1 MPNTIE
7 KTVTTEVAVELT
19 DAEMLKC
26 LKASDTLTIIRTLK
40 GMMDSLSDEQ
50 IQSFKVFKVANNQ
63 LLLSVQAFEKKLG

>member
-7 KTVTTEVAVELT
+7 KTVTAEVAVEVT
-19 DAEMLKC
+19 DVEILKC
-26 LKASDTLTIIRTLK
+26 LKTADTLTVIRTLK

-50 IQSFKVFKVANNQ
+50 IQSFKVFKVANEQ

>member
-7 KTVTTEVAVELT
+7 KTVTAEVAVEVT
-19 DAEMLKC
+19 DVEILKC
-26 LKASDTLTIIRTLK
+26 LKTADTK

-50 IQSFKVFKVANNQ
+50 IQSFKVFKVANEQ